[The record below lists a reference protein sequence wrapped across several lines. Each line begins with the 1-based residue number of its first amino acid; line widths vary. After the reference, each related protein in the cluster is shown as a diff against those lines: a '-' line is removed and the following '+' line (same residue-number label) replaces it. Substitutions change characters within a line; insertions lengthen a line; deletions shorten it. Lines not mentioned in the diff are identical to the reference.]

1 MLINQGNILILG
13 NDMTTDADNQRG
25 VSEASPSSPAL
36 GKREGK
42 RDAENNVHRRS
53 LDGREI
59 VLVGTAHV
67 SRESAD
73 LVERI
78 ITEEKPDTV
87 CVELCQT
94 RFEAITQKDRWQE
107 MDIVKVIRE
116 KRSTLLLFQLL
127 MVSFQKRI
135 AEKFGIKPGEEMLRA
150 IGKAE
155 EIGARLCLVDR
166 GIRVTLLRT
175 WRMMGF
181 WSKSKFLSEVVLSL
195 FGAEEI
201 TKEDI
206 EKLKQHDMLELALQT
221 VGEKM
226 PSVKITLIDERDEYL
241 AHTIGHAGGKKIVAV
256 VGAGHVPG
264 IMKHL
269 GRQIDLDEL
278 DRIPP
283 PGLWAR
289 TAGWSFSAAIVGLF
303 IAGFFASGGRAS
315 MHMILWWAAI
325 TAAWS
330 GMGSLIMLA
339 HPVTILA
346 SAMAAPVTT
355 LHPLV
360 AAGWVAGLTEAT
372 IRKPQVKDF
381 LSLTGDITTV
391 RGFFRNKI
399 TRILL
404 LVAIVNLTT
413 SIGTF
418 VAIPVMMRFF

>member
-1 MLINQGNILILG
+1 
-13 NDMTTDADNQRG
+13 MTTDTAHQSV
-25 VSEASPSSPAL
+25 VSEAPHSSPVR
-36 GKREGK
+36 GEGE
-42 RDAENNVHRRS
+42 RAAENNVHRLS

-94 RFEAITQKDRWQE
+94 RFEAIKQKDKWQE

-116 KRSTLLLFQLL
+116 KRSSLLLFQLL

-135 AEKFGIKPGEEMLRA
+135 AEKFGINPGEEMLRA

-155 EIGARLCLVDR
+155 ESGARLCLADR

-226 PSVKITLIDERDEYL
+226 PSVKTTLIDERDEYL
-241 AHTIGHAGGKKIVAV
+241 AHTIGHAEGKKIVAV

-264 IMKHL
+264 IMKNM

-283 PGLWAR
+283 PSLWAR

-303 IAGFFASGGRAS
+303 IAGFFFSGGRAS
-315 MHMILWWAAI
+315 IHMILWWAAI
-325 TAAWS
+325 TAACS
-330 GMGSLIMLA
+330 GMGALIMLA

-346 SAMAAPVTT
+346 SAMAAPITT
-355 LHPLV
+355 LHPLI

-413 SIGTF
+413 SVGTF